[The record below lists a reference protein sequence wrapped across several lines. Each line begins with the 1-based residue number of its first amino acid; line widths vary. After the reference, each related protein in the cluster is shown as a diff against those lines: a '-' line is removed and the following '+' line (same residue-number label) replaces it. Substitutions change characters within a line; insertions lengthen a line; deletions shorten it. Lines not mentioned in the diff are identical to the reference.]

1 MHISFIPQSYQD
13 WSEDD
18 LAVWMK
24 AVNIDAY
31 LGLFQAGGVT
41 WWGWTRNSCAV
52 WMKAVNIDAYLGL
65 FQAGGVVRG
74 CDLVELD
81 EERLEG

>member
-31 LGLFQAGGVT
+31 LGLFQAGGV
-41 WWGWTRNSCAV
+41 
-52 WMKAVNIDAYLGL
+52 
-65 FQAGGVVRG
+65 VRG
-74 CDLVELD
+74 CDLVGLD
-81 EERLEG
+81 EEQLRRMDEGRQH